1 MGTGIKLE
9 REVEHWLG
17 KPAPENVRQ
26 SAAEYLGRI
35 QPYVIGERWVG
46 SLRDF
51 TTLVGRT
58 ERFQRYFGLSIVSF
72 VSLDK
77 AREQAVELVNF
88 ARVHPDI
95 TDQVE
100 AYRRV
105 VDPPPGR
112 VRVVGHAPTSVSGII
127 G

>member
-17 KPAPENVRQ
+17 KPAPENVQQ
-26 SAAEYLGRI
+26 SAAVYLGRI
-35 QPYVIGERWVG
+35 KPYVIGERWVG

-51 TTLVGRT
+51 TTLVGRA
-58 ERFQRYFGLSIVSF
+58 EGFQRFFGLSV
-72 VSLDK
+72 VPPETLGK
-77 AREQAVELVNF
+77 AREQADELVDF